1 MPRNGIAFGNVRGYR
16 KGRAVQLVDKEVEA
30 ARKCLRRS
38 TDLVGKVDR
47 FLVDEKFL
55 ECENHLRDRRS
66 E

>member
-1 MPRNGIAFGNVRGYR
+1 
-16 KGRAVQLVDKEVEA
+16 
-30 ARKCLRRS
+30 
-38 TDLVGKVDR
+38 LVGKVDR